1 MDRRNW
7 RVVCPMHLAESR
19 EQAEAE
25 VAWGVQ
31 KLVGYME
38 GVGGRKLSFNTSPE
52 AAIERWRSKGFGVL
66 GAAVIGTPD
75 DAIEKIQGLVD
86 HTGGFGTFLL
96 LAHNCA
102 DPAAT
107 WRSYELFAR
116 YVMPHFKTANRG
128 RHASIGWAHEH
139 GEEFMGRAGEAITQA
154 IEDHRRHGGAAA
166 CAGLR

>member
-1 MDRRNW
+1 MDRLNW
-7 RVVCPMHLAESR
+7 RVVCPMHLAETR

-25 VAWGVQ
+25 LSWGVQ
-31 KLVGYME
+31 KLVRYME
-38 GVGGRKLSFNTSPE
+38 GVGGRELRFGRSPE

-75 DAIEKIQGLVD
+75 DAIRKIQALVE

-102 DPAAT
+102 DPEAT

-116 YVMPHFKTANRG
+116 YVMPHFRAANRA
-128 RHASIGWAHEH
+128 RHDSIDWAHAN
-139 GEEFMGRAGEAITQA
+139 GVQFMGRAAEAVTQA
-154 IEDHRRHGGAAA
+154 ITAHRDAAPTS
-166 CAGLR
+166 G